1 MSYSITP
8 ESAEGATPETDPVK
22 LEQLM
27 RAKREEQSLT
37 LAIFGGLLASVVAAI
52 IWAAITYATSY
63 QIGFMAIGV
72 GVLVGYAVNY
82 FGKGMTVTFGV
93 VGAAFALF
101 GCLFG
106 NLLTDF
112 IVLSQQED
120 SSIGLVLGAYL
131 SSPVIIVEIMKETF
145 SPIDLLFYAI
155 AIFQGF
161 KLSYGHLTEEEL
173 ASIQKH
179 PSAQ

>member
-8 ESAEGATPETDPVK
+8 ESAEGETPQTDPTK

-27 RAKREEQSLT
+27 RAKQAGQSLT

-72 GVLVGYAVNY
+72 GFLVGYAVNY

-101 GCLFG
+101 GCLLG
-106 NLLTDF
+106 NLLASLAM
-112 IVLSQQED
+112 LSQVED
-120 SSIGLVLGAYL
+120 SSVGLVLGAL
-131 SSPVIIVEIMKETF
+131 LGSPEIIVEIMKETF

-161 KLSYGHLTEEEL
+161 KLSYGGLSEEEL
-173 ASIQKH
+173 ASIQKQ
-179 PSAQ
+179 PSSQ

>member
-8 ESAEGATPETDPVK
+8 ESAEGETPQIDPTK
-22 LEQLM
+22 LDQLM

-37 LAIFGGLLASVVAAI
+37 LAILGGLLASVAAAA
-52 IWAAITYATSY
+52 IWAAITYTTSF

-72 GVLVGYAVNY
+72 GFLVGYAVKF
-82 FGKGMTVTFGV
+82 FGNGMTSTFGI

-106 NLLTDF
+106 NLLASL
-112 IVLSQQED
+112 IGLSQVED
-120 SSIGLVLGAYL
+120 SSVGLVIWAVLT
-131 SSPVIIVEIMKETF
+131 SPGIVPAIMKETF

-155 AIFQGF
+155 AIYQGY
-161 KLSYGHLTEEEL
+161 KLSFGGLTQEEM
-173 ASIQKH
+173 ASIQD
-179 PSAQ
+179 SIAQ